1 MFFSRSGPE
10 WLLVFLGNPG
20 AHYRDTRHNV
30 GFLAAERLAER
41 QGISVKRLKY
51 HAYTGICTLGE
62 QKVMLMLPQLYMNR
76 SGQSV
81 YPAARFYRIP
91 PEQIVVVADD
101 TALEAGRLRI
111 RRRGSAGGHNGLK
124 SIILALSSE
133 EFPRVKIGVGAP
145 PHPEYDLADWVLSK
159 PQGAE
164 KKAVDAAVDA
174 AVLAVEEIVK
184 NGVEAAMNRFN
195 SGF

>member
-1 MFFSRSGPE
+1 MFFSSRGPK

-30 GFLAAERLAER
+30 GFMAAERLAER
-41 QGISVKRLKY
+41 QGISIKRLKY
-51 HAYTGICTLGE
+51 SALTGISTLGG

-76 SGQSV
+76 SGHSV
-81 YPAARFYRIP
+81 YPASKFYRIP
-91 PEQIVVVADD
+91 PERILVVTDD

-124 SIILALSSE
+124 SIIIALSSE

-145 PHPEYDLADWVLSK
+145 PHPEYELADWVLSR

-164 KKAVDAAVDA
+164 RQAVLAAVDQ
-174 AVLAVEEIVK
+174 AVLAVEEIVQK
-184 NGVEAAMNRFN
+184 GVESAMNRFN
-195 SGF
+195 